1 MIQPFEYYEREK
13 LVEKTVLNIGL
24 AKSLM
29 EKAEI
34 RLNRILK
41 EGITD
46 PEAPLIFE
54 DTYEAIRE
62 SAQALM
68 QLAKYKP
75 LSHEAIISF
84 LQKHKYMSEEKIN
97 LLNNYRI
104 LRNKSVYLA
113 EKISIEKCKEAI
125 KFAKGVLPEIKRK
138 FEELVKNDKSKL

>member
-24 AKSLM
+24 AKSLI

-41 EGITD
+41 GEITD
-46 PEAPLIFE
+46 SEAPLIFE

-84 LQKHKYMSEEKIN
+84 LQTHRYISEEKIN
-97 LLNNYRI
+97 ILNNYRI
-104 LRNKSVYLA
+104 LRNKSVYQA
-113 EKISIEKCKEAI
+113 EKISVEKCKEAI
-125 KFAKGVLPEIKRK
+125 NFAKKVLPEIKRK
-138 FEELVKNDKSKL
+138 FNELIKK